1 VAGLVPAIHVIPLQH
16 AEISESYK
24 SSQFGFIQ
32 EDCRLMAIAEHPR
45 PGVVVMCDYNSG
57 FRAPEM
63 VKRRPVVIISPRIRA
78 RPGLCTIVALSTT
91 APTPIMPYHCQI
103 DLRPRLPEPFQSD
116 GIWVKGDMINTV
128 AFHRLD
134 LVRLGRDGTGK
145 RKYLLE
151 PLSDDTLRR
160 IRNCVLKAMGLG

>member
-1 VAGLVPAIHVIPLQH
+1 
-16 AEISESYK
+16 
-24 SSQFGFIQ
+24 
-32 EDCRLMAIAEHPR
+32 
-45 PGVVVMCDYNSG
+45 
-57 FRAPEM
+57 
-63 VKRRPVVIISPRIRA
+63 
-78 RPGLCTIVALSTT
+78 
-91 APTPIMPYHCQI
+91 MPYHCQI

-116 GIWVKGDMINTV
+116 GIWVKGDMINAV

-145 RKYLLE
+145 RKYLLD

>member
-1 VAGLVPAIHVIPLQH
+1 MAGLVPAIHVFPLQH
-16 AEISESYK
+16 AQISESYK
-24 SSQFGFIQ
+24 SSQFGFIL

-91 APTPIMPYHCQI
+91 APTPIMPNHCQI

-128 AFHRLD
+128 GFHRLG

-145 RKYLLE
+145 RKYLLD

-160 IRNCVLKAMGLG
+160 IRSCVWKAMGLG